1 MHFHV
6 SLDSSWWS
14 MFQNI
19 SIRHQKPLN
28 WKIFP
33 LICSR
38 ASTWVDRP
46 YWDVPV
52 TSFILNLPHWIT
64 WRPWD
69 IFIFYYVSHVFILPI
84 AEPSA
89 EASFVSFNFD
99 WQEWRSNPARKKKT
113 IPPAKCI
120 MKREAVSWLQGSMWK
135 AACWKNSYLHQ
146 TPLAHIQSDIQEI
159 IWANTAYSR
168 RVCVCVRKI
177 WFTYICVCAELS
189 LRHVQLAR
197 TINVT
202 LCRCSNEYNG
212 AVCSEWKMLLL
223 GGISENHTH
232 TSRSKLTFLT
242 AMLLLLH
249 CRRL

>member
-99 WQEWRSNPARKKKT
+99 WQEWRSNPARKKKNNSPCQMYYEKRSCQLT
-113 IPPAKCI
+113 ARLNVKGSLLKELIPPSDTTCTHS
-120 MKREAVSWLQGSMWK
+120 KRHSGNYLSQYCLQS
-135 AACWKNSYLHQ
+135 A
-146 TPLAHIQSDIQEI
+146 
-159 IWANTAYSR
+159 
-168 RVCVCVRKI
+168 RVCLCSQDMVYVHL
-177 WFTYICVCAELS
+177 CVCRVVLE
-189 LRHVQLAR
+189 
-197 TINVT
+197 T
-202 LCRCSNEYNG
+202 CSASTHNK
-212 AVCSEWKMLLL
+212 CHIMQMLQWV
-223 GGISENHTH
+223 
-232 TSRSKLTFLT
+232 
-242 AMLLLLH
+242 
-249 CRRL
+249 